1 MPPAPVILESSGHQ
15 EKQPIPCYTVSP
27 LLFVGQGPVLPVAD
41 TAKHAGALQ
50 NGLTMKKIQIYPR
63 LFTLF
68 LLIGICMSPAV
79 PVFAAEQTDE
89 STLLARLREGSHIAL
104 MRHALA
110 PGFGDPDNFEIDDCT
125 TQRNL
130 SQSGREQAAGIGK
143 KFRQAGISKADVYTS
158 QWCRCRET
166 AELLS
171 LGTPRPLPPL
181 NSFFQNFERKAQQT
195 DALRKW
201 LIEQPLDKPLILV
214 THQVNITAF
223 SSVFPA
229 SGEIV
234 LMRRNEDGR
243 FEVAGSIRTE

>member
-1 MPPAPVILESSGHQ
+1 
-15 EKQPIPCYTVSP
+15 
-27 LLFVGQGPVLPVAD
+27 
-41 TAKHAGALQ
+41 
-50 NGLTMKKIQIYPR
+50 MKKIQIYPR

-68 LLIGICMSPAV
+68 LLVSMCISPAV

-89 STLLARLREGSHIAL
+89 SRLLARLKEGSHIAL

-130 SQSGREQAAGIGK
+130 SPRGREQATMIGM
-143 KFRQAGISKADVYTS
+143 KFRQAGITEADVYTS

-181 NSFFQNFERKAQQT
+181 NSFFQSYEKKAPQT
-195 DALRKW
+195 DALRQW
-201 LIEQPLDKPLILV
+201 LAEQPLEKPLILV

-234 LMRRNEDGR
+234 LMRRDEDGR
-243 FEVAGSIRTE
+243 FQVAGTVRTE